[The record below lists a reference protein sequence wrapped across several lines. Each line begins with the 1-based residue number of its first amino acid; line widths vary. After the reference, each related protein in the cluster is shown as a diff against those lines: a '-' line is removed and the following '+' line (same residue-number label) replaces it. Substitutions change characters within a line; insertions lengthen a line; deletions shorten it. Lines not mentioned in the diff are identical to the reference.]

1 VLYVQRNAL
10 PKKGG
15 ENGNVMEIVYIVF
28 GLTLTIID
36 VIAALKRGR
45 GITTFYPT
53 QQPVES
59 TRFVGLA
66 DPSIAS
72 SMYNTSVYNA
82 FSHRD
87 NPPPG
92 FR

>member
-1 VLYVQRNAL
+1 VQINAL
-10 PKKGG
+10 PRKGG
-15 ENGNVMEIVYIVF
+15 ENRNVMEILYIVF
-28 GLTLTIID
+28 GLILPIIA
-36 VIAALKRGR
+36 VIAALNRGR
-45 GITTFYPT
+45 GITTIYPT
-53 QQPVES
+53 QQPGES

-87 NPPPG
+87 NPPSG